1 MFDAHLA
8 FRARLEPRATALI
21 TNLRQVSYADF
32 DADVT
37 RVAAALLG
45 LGLRPG
51 PVVALRI
58 GHGYLQYLAL
68 MALGR
73 IGVASSV
80 GYDYGADLNLTDL
93 PAGDDGEL
101 AGKPAVRL
109 PPGWLDDVLA
119 APARP
124 LPRPDVDPD
133 ALGRVLLSSGTT
145 RKPRRIG
152 LTWRRIE
159 AGIHGAITVYAH
171 GRKGVWIPLTSPESM
186 LGHSQVLSAFSLGAA
201 VLNGVAI
208 PDLPPRLE
216 GLEPGILSLT
226 PSHLRQLL
234 SRLPA
239 DFSPRPGWMITA
251 AGSVLPLS
259 VAREARLRITPDVRI
274 IYGATEAGLSAIGPA
289 SGLETA
295 PALLGWTPPGA
306 ESEVVDEDGR
316 PVPDGEQGELRVRGE
331 RVVAGY
337 LDDPEATVERFRDG
351 WFYTRDLVRRL
362 PDGRLVMDGR
372 VDDRMNLGGQKIL
385 PSMLEETVFE
395 CPGVQDCAAF
405 AVPDPEGFD
414 QAWLAVVVAP
424 DFERESLVRHL
435 ARTPDAPAPRFAWID
450 EIPRNAM
457 GKVERTKLRDAV
469 LALTRGGA

>member
-8 FRARLEPRATALI
+8 YRARLEPRTTALI
-21 TNLRQVSYADF
+21 TNLRRVSYAEF
-32 DADVT
+32 DADVS
-37 RVAAALLG
+37 RVAAALLD

-51 PVVALRI
+51 PVAALRI

-73 IGVASSV
+73 IGVCSSV
-80 GYDYGADLNLTDL
+80 GYDHGADLNLTDL
-93 PAGDDGEL
+93 PPGDEGEL
-101 AGKPAVRL
+101 AGKPALRL
-109 PPGWLDDVLA
+109 PRGWLEEVLA
-119 APARP
+119 APVRD

-145 RKPRRIG
+145 RKPRRVG

-159 AGIHGAITVYAH
+159 AGIHGAVTVYAH
-171 GRKGVWIPLTSPESM
+171 RHKGVWIPLTSPESM

-208 PDLPPRLE
+208 PDLPPLLE
-216 GLEPGILSLT
+216 ALEPGILSLT

-234 SRLPA
+234 THLPE

-251 AGSVLPLS
+251 AGTVLPLG

-274 IYGATEAGLSAIGPA
+274 IYGATEAGLSATGPA

-295 PALLGWTPPGA
+295 PNLLGWVPPGA
-306 ESEVVDEDGR
+306 EAEVVDDDGQ
-316 PVPDGEQGELRVRGE
+316 PVPDGQQGELRVRGE
-331 RVVAGY
+331 RTVSGY
-337 LDDPEATVERFRDG
+337 LDDPDGTAERFRGG

-362 PDGRLVMDGR
+362 PDGRLVIDGR
-372 VDDRMNLGGQKIL
+372 VDDRMNLSGLKIL
-385 PSMLEETVFE
+385 PTVLENPASE
-395 CPGVQDCAAF
+395 CPGVLDVAAF
-405 AVPDPEGFD
+405 AVPDPQGFD
-414 QAWLAVVVAP
+414 HAWLAVVAAP
-424 DFERESLVRHL
+424 DFERESLLRHL
-435 ARTPDAPAPRFAWID
+435 ARYRDVPTPHFAWID

-457 GKVERTKLRDAV
+457 GKVERAKLSDAV